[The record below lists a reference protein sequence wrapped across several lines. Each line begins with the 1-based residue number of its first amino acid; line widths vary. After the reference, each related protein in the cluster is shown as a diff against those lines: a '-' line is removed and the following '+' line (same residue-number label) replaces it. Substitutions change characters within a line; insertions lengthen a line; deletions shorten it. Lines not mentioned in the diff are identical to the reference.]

1 MYNPVTGKIILSRN
15 VRWLDWV
22 PYDPISSLPIIDP
35 DRVGLMPTIQQPH
48 PSQGDDSNNHE
59 AMDSGSRGEERRQSQ
74 RLKQHSKPN
83 RPRNKE
89 DKPTEDEEEITVDTP
104 TTTSESEETTA
115 EVTQEIEIE
124 TEEENSENSDEED
137 TEQGGHKLTREL
149 RSLGITPREEMSRE
163 LRNLHTE
170 YNVMYPEINLSEKY
184 PDINPSEILISEMI
198 KETSEKVRLEEI
210 HEINTAVIS
219 DPGEPKTMK
228 EAMNGPEAE
237 KWTQAVK
244 NEINNFLSRG
254 VWKRVRRDQVLGV
267 VRKTLMTTKWVFKKK
282 VEQDGSIR
290 YKARCVSKGF
300 MQIPGVDYT
309 ESFAP
314 VATDTAIRM
323 VVGIFLYSLTHNK
336 SEDWI
341 LEMFD
346 VEAAFL
352 NADLEHQQFIDWP
365 QGMLDLGFITK
376 EEKETY
382 CIELQK
388 AMYGNIDSPL
398 LWMKTFSK
406 FLIEELGLIQMK
418 SDPCIFTKK
427 EGNKLVLLLALYVDD
442 TLCTGPRKWV
452 EWAYEQIET
461 KYKIEKLGPLKK
473 HLGIWW
479 EWKKDEKDNT
489 YLIATMPK
497 MIDEIEAKYKETM
510 DKPAKPAGTPGFPG
524 KHLPKNTGEI
534 IKIDEYRSIVGKLMY
549 YMTKIAPEICNAVRE
564 LSSHMTNPGEE
575 AWKFLERCVGYIS
588 GRKYEGLTFR
598 APRELTSISDCDS
611 NYAKD
616 ENDRK
621 NISGRINTIGGMI
634 SNWSS
639 KKQATVS
646 LSSTEAEYQALSECA
661 QEAMFTQALLKE
673 ITGLQNTAIIYEDNL
688 GAIYLVKNYQVSA
701 RTKHIDI
708 RHHYV
713 RDLRNEK
720 KLDIRFKRSEDNS
733 ADIMTKNTQKEL
745 FEKHTK
751 DIRTGSLTCWKED
764 VKSDPSVTLYGEA
777 GKP

>member
-1 MYNPVTGKIILSRN
+1 
-15 VRWLDWV
+15 
-22 PYDPISSLPIIDP
+22 
-35 DRVGLMPTIQQPH
+35 
-48 PSQGDDSNNHE
+48 
-59 AMDSGSRGEERRQSQ
+59 
-74 RLKQHSKPN
+74 
-83 RPRNKE
+83 
-89 DKPTEDEEEITVDTP
+89 
-104 TTTSESEETTA
+104 
-115 EVTQEIEIE
+115 
-124 TEEENSENSDEED
+124 
-137 TEQGGHKLTREL
+137 
-149 RSLGITPREEMSRE
+149 
-163 LRNLHTE
+163 
-170 YNVMYPEINLSEKY
+170 
-184 PDINPSEILISEMI
+184 
-198 KETSEKVRLEEI
+198 
-210 HEINTAVIS
+210 
-219 DPGEPKTMK
+219 
-228 EAMNGPEAE
+228 
-237 KWTQAVK
+237 
-244 NEINNFLSRG
+244 
-254 VWKRVRRDQVLGV
+254 
-267 VRKTLMTTKWVFKKK
+267 
-282 VEQDGSIR
+282 
-290 YKARCVSKGF
+290 
-300 MQIPGVDYT
+300 
-309 ESFAP
+309 
-314 VATDTAIRM
+314 
-323 VVGIFLYSLTHNK
+323 
-336 SEDWI
+336 
-341 LEMFD
+341 
-346 VEAAFL
+346 
-352 NADLEHQQFIDWP
+352 
-365 QGMLDLGFITK
+365 
-376 EEKETY
+376 
-382 CIELQK
+382 
-388 AMYGNIDSPL
+388 
-398 LWMKTFSK
+398 
-406 FLIEELGLIQMK
+406 
-418 SDPCIFTKK
+418 
-427 EGNKLVLLLALYVDD
+427 
-442 TLCTGPRKWV
+442 
-452 EWAYEQIET
+452 
-461 KYKIEKLGPLKK
+461 
-473 HLGIWW
+473 
-479 EWKKDEKDNT
+479 
-489 YLIATMPK
+489 MPK

-510 DKPAKPAGTPGFPG
+510 DKQAKPASTPGFPG

-621 NISGRINTIGGMI
+621 SISGRINTIGGMI